1 MRRLVMKSS
10 KEILAEKMR
19 LESQWNLAY
28 LTNGKV
34 TPDMNRIQELI
45 KECRRELVKRDEQDA
60 RFEYKA
66 LDNLEGQISI
76 AS

>member
-1 MRRLVMKSS
+1 MKSS

>member
-1 MRRLVMKSS
+1 
-10 KEILAEKMR
+10 MR

-34 TPDMNRIQELI
+34 TPDMNSIQEEI
-45 KECRRELVKRDEQDA
+45 KECRRELVRRDEQDA
-60 RFEYKA
+60 MFEHKA

>member
-1 MRRLVMKSS
+1 MKSS

-34 TPDMNRIQELI
+34 TPEMNQIQEQI
-45 KECRRELVKRDEQDA
+45 KEYRRELVRRGEQEA
-60 RFEYKA
+60 RFEHKA

>member
-34 TPDMNRIQELI
+34 TPDMNQIQELI